1 MGGGSP
7 VARSLGTR
15 GVQSSVSRRRG
26 RGEARAGGRT
36 PPAASKSSRR
46 SDAGRRRGRSG
57 SVGRRRAKPVVGLGG
72 EQVEGRRAVR
82 ELLLAGRRGTRTVV
96 VCRGAE
102 SSPAV
107 DRIMSLAREQ
117 KTRVKLVGRGEFDSS
132 ARTASPQGVIAYAD
146 PIPVIGLVELLEAP
160 GVDRLTAVRSQDSR
174 SARGVGH
181 ASQRARGPTAD
192 GTPVSRPFLLVLDG
206 ITDPGNL
213 GAVLRTAECAGV
225 TGVVMRGHRAAR
237 ITPAAAKAAAGAIE
251 HLRMAVVPGLPAALR
266 ILGENR
272 VWTVGLDPAGEQ
284 PVHEIGLADDAIAL
298 VLGAEGRGLSRLVAK
313 RCDMLAS
320 IPMCGALG
328 SLNVSAAAAVACFEI
343 ARHRRSGS
351 DVG

>member
-1 MGGGSP
+1 M
-7 VARSLGTR
+7 
-15 GVQSSVSRRRG
+15 
-26 RGEARAGGRT
+26 
-36 PPAASKSSRR
+36 
-46 SDAGRRRGRSG
+46 
-57 SVGRRRAKPVVGLGG
+57 VGLGG

-117 KTRVKLVGRGEFDSS
+117 RTRVELVGRGEFDSS
-132 ARTASPQGVIAYAD
+132 ARTAAPQGVIAYAD

-160 GVDRLTAVRSQDSR
+160 GVDRLIAVRSQDSR
-174 SARGVGH
+174 PARGPGPRTSTTAGRSSERSQDSRPARGVGH
-181 ASQRARGPTAD
+181 ASQRARGPAAD
-192 GTPVSRPFLLVLDG
+192 GAPVSRPFLLVLDG

-284 PVHEIGLADDAIAL
+284 PVHEVGLADDAIAL

-343 ARHRRSGS
+343 ARRRRSGS
-351 DVG
+351 DAG